1 MAKPLKHLEN
11 HQTMSNEAANQAE
24 SYELSKRSISAKFA
38 EIRRGKW
45 RSKAATAPK
54 VTILGR

>member
-1 MAKPLKHLEN
+1 MAKALKNAE
-11 HQTMSNEAANQAE
+11 TMSEAAANQAE
-24 SYELSKRSISAKFA
+24 SYELNKRSISAKFA

-45 RSKAATAPK
+45 RSRPVSVPK

>member
-1 MAKPLKHLEN
+1 MARPLTQAAN
-11 HQTMSNEAANQAE
+11 TPATDGDAANQAE

-38 EIRRGKW
+38 AIRSGKW
-45 RSKAATAPK
+45 RNKPATVPK

>member
-1 MAKPLKHLEN
+1 MAKPLKNLAD
-11 HQTMSNEAANQAE
+11 TSKDAANQAE

-38 EIRRGKW
+38 DIRRGKW
-45 RSKAATAPK
+45 RSKPAATPK